1 MAPVVRAGEW
11 IYVFM
16 CTCTCSYA
24 DSFSNLECYNN
35 TASQTMYFESIHVV
49 WNTCGGSHS
58 NELKLCN
65 LGWLLT
71 VVVLIACAD
80 VKTET

>member
-1 MAPVVRAGEW
+1 MYG
-11 IYVFM
+11 
-16 CTCTCSYA
+16 